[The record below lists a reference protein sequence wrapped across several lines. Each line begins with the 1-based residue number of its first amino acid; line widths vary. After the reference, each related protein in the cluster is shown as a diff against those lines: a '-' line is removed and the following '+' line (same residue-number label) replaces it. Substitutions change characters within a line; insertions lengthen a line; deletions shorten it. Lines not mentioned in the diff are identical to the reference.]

1 MSEPDTSTSGKNG
14 VKTLGIRFQ
23 PEVHAQLSLIAQL
36 RGHSFQ
42 DETIAAVEAHIA
54 ASRNDKA
61 LLARV
66 EEAQA
71 EIARRAQESQ
81 ATLTSLF
88 AISGPAALDGQPA
101 SSSGTSRPDRGRS
114 RRAGEEDSTT

>member
-1 MSEPDTSTSGKNG
+1 MSEPDTSTSRNG

-66 EEAQA
+66 KEAQA

-88 AISGPAALDGQPA
+88 AISGPTSLDGQPA
-101 SSSGTSRPDRGRS
+101 SPSGTSRSERARS
-114 RRAGEEDSTT
+114 RRAGEEDSTTT

>member
-1 MSEPDTSTSGKNG
+1 MSEPDTSTSRNG

-71 EIARRAQESQ
+71 EITRRAQESQ

-88 AISGPAALDGQPA
+88 AIKEPAAPTTDQPV
-101 SSSGTSRPDRGRS
+101 SPSGTSRPDRARS
-114 RRAGEEDSTT
+114 RRAGEEDRTT

>member
-1 MSEPDTSTSGKNG
+1 MSEPDTSTSGRNG

-88 AISGPAALDGQPA
+88 AINGSAPTTEQTA
-101 SSSGTSRPDRGRS
+101 SPSGTSRPDRGRS

>member
-1 MSEPDTSTSGKNG
+1 MSEPDTSPSGKNG

-42 DETIAAVEAHIA
+42 DEVIAAVEAHIA
-54 ASRNDKA
+54 ESRNDKA

-88 AISGPAALDGQPA
+88 SINGPAVPDDQPP
-101 SSSGTSRPDRGRS
+101 SPSGTSRPDRPRS
-114 RRAGEEDSTT
+114 RRAGGEDSTT

>member
-42 DETIAAVEAHIA
+42 DEVIAAVEAHIA
-54 ASRNDKA
+54 ESRNDTA

-88 AISGPAALDGQPA
+88 SINGPAVPDDQPA
-101 SSSGTSRPDRGRS
+101 GSSGTSRADRPRS
-114 RRAGEEDSTT
+114 RRAGGEDSTT

>member
-1 MSEPDTSTSGKNG
+1 MSEPDTSSTSRNG

-23 PEVHAQLSLIAQL
+23 PEVHAQVSLIAQL

-42 DETIAAVEAHIA
+42 DEVITAVEAHIA
-54 ASRNDKA
+54 ASRNDQA

-88 AISGPAALDGQPA
+88 SIKGPAAAEDQPA
-101 SSSGTSRPDRGRS
+101 SASGTSRPDRPRS
-114 RRAGEEDSTT
+114 RRAGGEDSTS

>member
-1 MSEPDTSTSGKNG
+1 MSEPDTSTSGRNG

-88 AISGPAALDGQPA
+88 AINGPAPTTDQPA
-101 SSSGTSRPDRGRS
+101 SPSGTSRPDRARS

>member
-23 PEVHAQLSLIAQL
+23 PEVHAQLSLMAQL

-88 AISGPAALDGQPA
+88 AISGPTAPDDQPA
-101 SSSGTSRPDRGRS
+101 SPSGTSRADRARS

>member
-1 MSEPDTSTSGKNG
+1 MSEPDSSTSGRNG

-42 DETIAAVEAHIA
+42 DEVIAAVEAHIA
-54 ASRNDKA
+54 ESRNDEA

-88 AISGPAALDGQPA
+88 AISGPATTGDQPP
-101 SSSGTSRPDRGRS
+101 SSSGTSRPERARS
-114 RRAGEEDSTT
+114 RRAGGEDSTT